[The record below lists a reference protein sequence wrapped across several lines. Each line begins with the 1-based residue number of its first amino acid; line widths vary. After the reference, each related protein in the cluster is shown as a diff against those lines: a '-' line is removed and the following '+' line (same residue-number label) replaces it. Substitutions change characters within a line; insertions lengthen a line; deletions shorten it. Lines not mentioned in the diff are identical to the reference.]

1 MVELSEIQVL
11 VIDIDD
17 TITDELN
24 RISLEAVEY
33 IRRLEMNGVM
43 TILASGNALP
53 ITKGVAHYLG
63 SSGPAIGEAGCAFEY
78 MNEIYILGNPERTSM
93 ALEKL
98 KRRFGPRLKESW
110 SNIYRHVDKAIKPT
124 IPKDKILQV
133 IQDMDDIVVLDSK
146 FAYHIHPKDVDKY
159 SALEVISHLIN
170 LPPEYFAAIGDSE
183 LDVRLIEKVGYGV
196 AVANSPDELKSVA
209 DYVTKKERYKGFIE
223 FAEILLEALKNDRI
237 SKA

>member
-24 RISLEAVEY
+24 RVSIEAIEY
-33 IRRLEMNGVM
+33 IRRLEMNGIM

-53 ITKGVAHYLG
+53 ITKGLAHYIG
-63 SSGPAIGEAGCAFEY
+63 SSGPTIGEAGCAFEY
-78 MNEIYILGNPERTSM
+78 MNEIYILGDPKRTNEAM
-93 ALEKL
+93 DRL
-98 KRRFGPRLKESW
+98 KRRFGPRLKEPW

-124 IPKDKILQV
+124 IPKDKIISVLD
-133 IQDMDDIVVLDSK
+133 DMEDIAVLDSK
-146 FAYHIHPKDVDKY
+146 FAYHIHPKDIDKY

-183 LDVRLIEKVGYGV
+183 LDIRLIEKVGYGV
-196 AVANSPDELKSVA
+196 AVANSPDELKKAA
-209 DYVTKKERYKGFIE
+209 DYITEKERYWGFIE
-223 FAEILLEALKNDRI
+223 FADMLLKEVGR
-237 SKA
+237 